1 MKFRRMAIV
10 SNQAFSIVNFRGELI
25 RDIVSRGVEVF
36 ALAPDFDE
44 SLECAVR
51 DLGAI
56 PVHMDMDRVGLN
68 PLVAI
73 RVVWRLSRTLSILQ
87 IDAVL
92 SYFIKPV
99 IYGGL
104 AAKISGVRSV
114 YSLIEG
120 AGYVYSD
127 GASSLTRR
135 FLRGLVNFL
144 YRISLCF
151 SSRVF
156 LLNEDD
162 YRLFVEGR
170 LVDAHKVMRL
180 PGIGLDLDRFKQQE
194 PATQSI
200 MFTFVGRLL
209 REKGVADFV
218 AAARLMKAKYPQ
230 IDFLIV
236 GGTDANPDSIRREEV
251 LHWVEEG
258 VIQWVGKVADVRN
271 WLGQTSVLVHP
282 SYYREGLPRSI
293 QEAMAT
299 GRPIITTDSVGC
311 RESIEDCVNGFLVPV
326 KSPGCIAE
334 AMERFVID
342 PQLIVR
348 MGKESRRIAEV
359 KFDVHKINEKLL
371 ACFSQASGV

>member
-1 MKFRRMAIV
+1 MKFHRMAIV
-10 SNQAFSIVNFRGELI
+10 SNQAFSIVNFRGDLI
-25 RDIVSRGVEVF
+25 RDLVSRGVEVF
-36 ALAPDFDE
+36 AFAPDFDE
-44 SLECAVR
+44 DLECEVR
-51 DLGAI
+51 GLGAI
-56 PVHMDMDRVGLN
+56 PVHVEMDRVGLN

-73 RVVWRLSRTLSILQ
+73 KIVWMLSRKLRSLR

-104 AAKISGVRSV
+104 AARICGVRSV
-114 YSLIEG
+114 YSMIEG
-120 AGYVYSD
+120 AGYIYSD
-127 GASSLTRR
+127 EVSSLSRS
-135 FLRGLVNFL
+135 FLRRVVSFL
-144 YRISLCF
+144 YRVSLCS

-170 LVDAHKVMRL
+170 LVDAHKVIRL
-180 PGIGLDLDRFKQQE
+180 PGIGLNLERFNQQE

-200 MFTFVGRLL
+200 MFTFIGRLL

-218 AAARLMKAKYPQ
+218 SAARMMKVKYPQ
-230 IDFLIV
+230 VDFVIV
-236 GGTDANPDSIRREEV
+236 GDTDANPDSIRREEV
-251 LHWVEEG
+251 LHWVDEG
-258 VIQWVGKVADVRN
+258 IIQWVGKVADVRA

-299 GRPIITTDSVGC
+299 GRPVITTDSVGC

-326 KSPGCIAE
+326 KSPNCIAE
-334 AMERFVID
+334 AMERFVND

-348 MGKESRRIAEV
+348 MGRESRRIAEV

-371 ACFSQASGV
+371 ACF